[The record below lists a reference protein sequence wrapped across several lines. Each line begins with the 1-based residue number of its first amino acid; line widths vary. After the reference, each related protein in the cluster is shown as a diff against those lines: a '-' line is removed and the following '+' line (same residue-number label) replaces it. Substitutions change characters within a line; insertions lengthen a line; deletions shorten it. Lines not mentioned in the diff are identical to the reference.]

1 MAIKIHKKLAKSISY
16 DASKKRSLNSI
27 KYIVIHY
34 TGNKGDTAKE
44 MLHILLHQTQDKQ
57 VLIFL

>member
-16 DASKKRSLNSI
+16 DTSKKRSLNSI

-34 TGNKGDTAKE
+34 TGNKGDTAKGNA
-44 MLHILLHQTQDKQ
+44 T
-57 VLIFL
+57 